1 MYDFHSDSD
10 WYFQMQERN
19 CEEYIIPFIEEVYP
33 LKSDSRVLEIGCGTA
48 GVLSAFLKR
57 GCQGVGV
64 DLDENSLKYGEQ
76 KLAEYVESGQLKL
89 LSKDIY
95 RVNPETEFNG
105 KFDVVVLKDVIEHIH
120 DQEKLITWMKSFLK
134 PGGVIFFGFP
144 PWQMPFGGHQQMCS
158 SKILSH
164 FPYLHLLP
172 MPLYKGILNRFKEG
186 VDSLVEIKETG
197 ISIECFEK
205 TAKKTGYKILNT
217 CHYFINPV
225 YKYKFNLKVRKQPA
239 IIQSIPYLRN
249 FFTTSVF
256 YLLQAN

>member
-1 MYDFHSDSD
+1 
-10 WYFQMQERN
+10 MQERN

-33 LKSDSRVLEIGCGTA
+33 LKSGFRVLEIGCGTA

-57 GCQGVGV
+57 EGWGVGV
-64 DLDENSLKYGEQ
+64 DFDENSLRYGER
-76 KLAEYVESGQLKL
+76 KLTKYVESGQLKL

-95 RVNPETEFNG
+95 RVDPETEFNG
-105 KFDVVVLKDVIEHIH
+105 KFDVIVLKDVIEHIH
-120 DQEKLITWMKSFLK
+120 DQEKLITWMKSFLN

-144 PWQMPFGGHQQMCS
+144 PWQMPFGGHQQMCKN
-158 SKILSH
+158 KILAH

-172 MPLYKGILNRFKEG
+172 MPLYKSILSVFKEG
-186 VDSLVEIKETG
+186 AESLGEIKETG
-197 ISIECFEK
+197 ISIERFEK
-205 TAKKTGYKILNT
+205 TAKTAGYKIINT
-217 CHYFINPV
+217 CHYFINPI
-225 YKYKFNLKVRKQPA
+225 YKYKFNLKVRKQSA